1 MGFGITT
8 EIFAKKV
15 RRPADM
21 VNNVEFEYYV
31 LEILESRVNDFIAEH
46 ELTPQDI
53 VGYKVKLKKKEEIV
67 KRDSKLGKPITEKV
81 EFMNGKIYLSYL
93 CKDTMGE

>member
-8 EIFAKKV
+8 EIFSKKV

-21 VNNVEFEYYV
+21 VNNVEFEYYA
-31 LEILESRVNDFIAEH
+31 LEILEGRVNDFIAER

-53 VGYKVKLKKKEEIV
+53 VAYKVKLKKKEEMV
-67 KRDSKLGKPITEKV
+67 KRDSKLGKPVTEKV
-81 EFMNGKIYLSYL
+81 EFMNAKIYLSYI
-93 CKDTMGE
+93 CKDIMGE